1 MFHPKKVVL
10 LGHFGVGKTSLL
22 RRFVEEAFSED
33 YLVTVGVHVKKK
45 ELLIGDQPVTLI
57 IWDVEGNTSIEKAR
71 ESYLIGTHGFIY
83 VFDITR
89 PETYENIND
98 ELTFLETNF
107 PKVPVCLVGNKADL
121 FTTEFTKSFF
131 KDAPFENCHF
141 TSAKSGNNVED
152 MFSDIANKM
161 LHNEPK

>member
-22 RRFVEEAFSED
+22 RRFVDEAFSED

-45 ELLIGDQPVTLI
+45 ELLIGDHQLTLI
-57 IWDVEGNTSIEKAR
+57 IWDIEGNTSIEKTR
-71 ESYLIGTHGFIY
+71 DSYLIGTHGFIY

-98 ELTFLETNF
+98 ELTFLEQHF
-107 PKVPVCLVGNKADL
+107 PEVPICLVGNKADL
-121 FTTEFTKSFF
+121 FTSEFTKSFF
-131 KDAPFENCHF
+131 KDVPFENCHF
-141 TSAKSGNNVED
+141 TSAKSGNNVET
-152 MFSDIANKM
+152 MFSDIAKKM
-161 LHNEPK
+161 L